1 MNMERKW
8 YKWVNGMWQ
17 EAPATVTGDDYT
29 LYNYNSD
36 ANEVMLREDGYL
48 PENEI
53 DITEVK
59 VPEKITARQ
68 LRSSLILA
76 GINLSLI
83 DSIIATL
90 PQPQRD
96 LAQVDWEYST
106 NFYRNN
112 SMINQI
118 AGALK
123 LTSEQ
128 VDNIFIQGF
137 ELVNDN

>member
-1 MNMERKW
+1 MERKW

-17 EAPATVTGDDYT
+17 EAPDTVTMDNYI
-29 LYNYNSD
+29 LYNYNSE

-53 DITEVK
+53 DIMEVK

>member
-1 MNMERKW
+1 
-8 YKWVNGMWQ
+8 MWE

-29 LYNYNSD
+29 LYNYNSE

-53 DITEVK
+53 DLNVEVK

-68 LRSSLILA
+68 LKSAMILA
-76 GINLSLI
+76 GINLTAV
-83 DSIIATL
+83 DAIIATL

-96 LAQVDWEYST
+96 LARVDWEYST

-112 SMINQI
+112 TMINQI

-128 VDNIFIQGF
+128 VDNIFING
-137 ELVNDN
+137 EKLVNDN